1 MAVATKKG
9 RTYLYIAAVA
19 ALLIFVGMVQQ
30 QSGDHH
36 YPELKEAILENLKTF
51 GRISQNGDLGTSSID
66 QDDDDDDNSD
76 IDDLDDE
83 YIKFSKSSSKDF
95 ASSPDPDDHPLR
107 KHPASSSGSRS
118 GAAGDGGS
126 PSSRHYSASLS
137 DSLYADDMV
146 DTRNQPSFY
155 DISIEKGTDKVTMH
169 TYHDMYGRYLPS
181 LRNRRVKLLEIGG
194 VDCSPAHGPGPSYY
208 TWLEYFPYAELYFVE
223 RDAACVD
230 KWRDKLKGARAVVSG
245 DPADAGFLEG
255 FVASLT
261 VDDPAFA
268 FDVVIDGGGHT
279 MAQQLVSLQTLWK
292 TVRPGGT
299 YFVEDLETSYLE
311 GYGGGGRAAAAEA
324 GGLWQQ
330 DTMMQFIQRMT
341 EDLMYPDG
349 RMQLYNVQEG
359 QDVAWRR
366 KVQFDEVESITHIDC
381 SRQICAI
388 SKRRD

>member
-19 ALLIFVGMVQQ
+19 ALLIFVGTVQQ

-36 YPELKEAILENLKTF
+36 YPELKEAILENFKTF
-51 GRISQNGDLGTSSID
+51 GRMSQNGDLSTSLID
-66 QDDDDDDNSD
+66 LDDDDDSD

-83 YIKFSKSSSKDF
+83 FGKSLGKDF
-95 ASSPDPDDHPLR
+95 ASPSDPDDHPLR

-118 GAAGDGGS
+118 GAAGSGGS
-126 PSSRHYSASLS
+126 PSSRQYSASLG
-137 DSLYADDMV
+137 DSLYSDDVV
-146 DTRNQPSFY
+146 DTRDQPSFY
-155 DISIEKGTDKVTMH
+155 EISIEKGTDKVTMH
-169 TYHDMYGRYLPS
+169 TYHDMYERYLPS

-194 VDCSPAHGPGPSYY
+194 VDCSLANGPGPSYY
-208 TWLEYFPYAELYFVE
+208 TWLEYFPYAELYFIE
-223 RDAACVD
+223 RNAECVD
-230 KWRDKLKGARAVVSG
+230 KWREKLKGARAVVSG

-255 FVASLT
+255 FFASLAMN
-261 VDDPAFA
+261 DPEFA
-268 FDVVIDGGGHT
+268 FDVIIDGGGHT
-279 MAQQLVSLQTLWK
+279 MDQQLVGLQTLWK
-292 TVRPGGT
+292 AVKPGGT

-311 GYGGGGRAAAAEA
+311 EYGGGRAAAAEA
-324 GGLWQQ
+324 GGLWHQE
-330 DTMMQFIQRMT
+330 TMVQFIQRIT
-341 EDLMYPDG
+341 EDLMYPDA
-349 RMQLYNVQEG
+349 RMQVHNVQEG